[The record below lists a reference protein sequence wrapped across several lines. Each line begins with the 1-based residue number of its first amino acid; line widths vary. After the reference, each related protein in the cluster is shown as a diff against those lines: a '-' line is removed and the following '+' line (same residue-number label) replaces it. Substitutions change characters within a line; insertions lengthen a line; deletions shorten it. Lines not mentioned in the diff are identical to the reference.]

1 MEMDDVYRC
10 ISTLSIDDVLINKT
24 LKLSVIP
31 SAHLLEDKILTQ
43 KILYIVV
50 LLIKLRII

>member
-24 LKLSVIP
+24 RIHIKYTM
-31 SAHLLEDKILTQ
+31 ILW
-43 KILYIVV
+43 K
-50 LLIKLRII
+50 